1 MASTRPA
8 VVLEQLGLEEAAL
21 GDARRRVLVPGL
33 NEATVSITNRI
44 VGQLEGN
51 RYESIERPGCARN
64 RSERLAGVYDNTSC
78 AGLDMVDA
86 CTVDSAVRPRIRK
99 GVRTCPPLPGMEK
112 SRSASALS
120 A

>member
-1 MASTRPA
+1 VASTRPA

-44 VGQLEGN
+44 V
-51 RYESIERPGCARN
+51 
-64 RSERLAGVYDNTSC
+64 

-99 GVRTCPPLPGMEK
+99 GVRTCPPLDDVVRGQ
-112 SRSASALS
+112 SASALL